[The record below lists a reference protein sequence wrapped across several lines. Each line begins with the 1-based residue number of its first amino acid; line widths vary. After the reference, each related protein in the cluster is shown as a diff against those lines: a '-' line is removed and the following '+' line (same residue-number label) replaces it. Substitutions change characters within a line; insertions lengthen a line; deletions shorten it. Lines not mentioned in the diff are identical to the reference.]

1 MDKEVHPFWFKVEL
15 SCLMWLQENPAV
27 ILADLGA
34 IKAKHANLFFEMEE
48 IAAAQRQSM
57 GSVRRSINTI
67 KELTQ
72 HLQPAS
78 DVEVT
83 SPTKLTH

>member
-1 MDKEVHPFWFKVEL
+1 M
-15 SCLMWLQENPAV
+15 

>member
-1 MDKEVHPFWFKVEL
+1 
-15 SCLMWLQENPAV
+15 MWLQENPAV

-67 KELTQ
+67 KEMTQ
-72 HLQPAS
+72 HLQPAG

-83 SPTKLTH
+83 SPTNHTLTCGWTNAEMEEK